1 VSLAVLAFAV
11 LVQAGWAQEK
21 PQTNF
26 ELVRD
31 AVEAACGQLLSQID
45 ASRLP
50 AALTIVPTGTHDGN
64 FLVESVLTDVL
75 TASGHDVTL
84 SSETPSPRL
93 EFEIVDLGVAYTGV
107 RRHAWLG
114 SKRVERE
121 ARARIFAR
129 LVDGPQGAIL
139 WSKQAESRLMDE
151 VPHDELALLADRN
164 DTAYLQAQLPEKS
177 WNKFV
182 EPAVVTG
189 IVIGLIVL
197 FFSNQDA
204 SS

>member
-1 VSLAVLAFAV
+1 
-11 LVQAGWAQEK
+11 
-21 PQTNF
+21 
-26 ELVRD
+26 
-31 AVEAACGQLLSQID
+31 
-45 ASRLP
+45 
-50 AALTIVPTGTHDGN
+50 
-64 FLVESVLTDVL
+64 L
-75 TASGHDVTL
+75 TASDREVTL
-84 SSETPSPRL
+84 EPENGAARL
-93 EFEIVDLGVAYTGV
+93 EFEIVDLGIAYTGV

-129 LVDGPQGAIL
+129 LVQGPEGTIL
-139 WSKQAESRLMDE
+139 WSKQVESRLMDE
-151 VPHDELALLADRN
+151 VPHDELGVLTDRN
-164 DTAYLQAQLPEKS
+164 DTTYLQAQLPEKS

-182 EPAVVTG
+182 EPAVVAG